1 MGRTNSSISA
11 KDIMEMQMS
20 PKFKRQ
26 FGKFLMKVI
35 RPAHVIALNLEEWFF
50 TYKVDSSDPNER
62 PGRGKPDPITGKKL
76 FTVDTKVAVVEGQ
89 RNADQ
94 VQDFLPL
101 AKMYRTIPP
110 TPCTKHGLP
119 EYASLRGESKVEGFH
134 DAQSNFGNTGM
145 RASLCDNLNL
155 RGTAGFN
162 VTIRHRL
169 EMAEMAAKDMASR
182 PNIPSFWLNYPSH
195 KNHCELVHA
204 NELAAAGRYPEVP
217 FPSARPLPPDN
228 GERFYSE
235 YFIEETQRRKSIA
248 GHPLNDR
255 CHCTKCGNNSEQ
267 LTHKGPAIEAQK
279 PEEIVAPQRFVRPR
293 LLSPPRQINP
303 TPMMARIEP
312 MPPMMYQWGGSPWVP
327 PWGIQQTQRPKAQQ
341 QVCCAPFLEWVSKQ
355 NRNGCPPHTK
365 DCPNRRTPKRKN
377 I

>member
-1 MGRTNSSISA
+1 
-11 KDIMEMQMS
+11 
-20 PKFKRQ
+20 
-26 FGKFLMKVI
+26 
-35 RPAHVIALNLEEWFF
+35 
-50 TYKVDSSDPNER
+50 
-62 PGRGKPDPITGKKL
+62 
-76 FTVDTKVAVVEGQ
+76 
-89 RNADQ
+89 
-94 VQDFLPL
+94 
-101 AKMYRTIPP
+101 
-110 TPCTKHGLP
+110 
-119 EYASLRGESKVEGFH
+119 
-134 DAQSNFGNTGM
+134 M

-169 EMAEMAAKDMASR
+169 EMAEIAAKDMASR

-235 YFIEETQRRKSIA
+235 YFIEETERQQSIA

-267 LTHKGPAIEAQK
+267 LTHKGPAIEAKK

-312 MPPMMYQWGGSPWVP
+312 MPPMMYQWGGVALGSALGNTTNTTAKSTTASVLCAIL
-327 PWGIQQTQRPKAQQ
+327 GVGKQTKPEWMPAAYKRLPK
-341 QVCCAPFLEWVSKQ
+341 
-355 NRNGCPPHTK
+355 
-365 DCPNRRTPKRKN
+365 
-377 I
+377 